1 VLEVA
6 ASGQFVLGSC
16 SVALGMAKAQGLAL
30 AGDFAVE
37 RKGFVHTYQ
46 AVRFEQANESSVLW
60 LWSRTAVWLQ
70 SVRVAKPDGAGTK
83 TLGFCLWTHSMN
95 LTYSALV
102 ERLTR
107 YGNTGGSFLL
117 ALYSLVFSRR

>member
-1 VLEVA
+1 VA
-6 ASGQFVLGSC
+6 NSC
-16 SVALGMAKAQGLAL
+16 SGLVLSCREWQKAQGLAL

-60 LWSRTAVWLQ
+60 LWSRTVVWLQ
-70 SVRVAKPDGAGTK
+70 SARVAKPDGVGTK
-83 TLGFCLWTHSMN
+83 TLRFCLWTRSMN
-95 LTYSALV
+95 STYSALV